1 MKKTAKKSR
10 LTLKQLARE
19 VDELRELTARL
30 AEVVNKHLK
39 GHNET
44 VLKAPSVGVVCRAIR
59 EMSGIVDNNSRASY
73 NNDVR
78 ALQQHPQPRSCHQ
91 ESRRPPGNAPQVE
104 GTMAKPLR
112 CKDIVGRRVKL
123 NRDIATR
130 GGAVFLKGTVW
141 FIEGTYRGTFE
152 LSKTDRGVDYVTRVP
167 RTSFDLVETD
177 SKFPFHPQGRGE

>member
-1 MKKTAKKSR
+1 
-10 LTLKQLARE
+10 
-19 VDELRELTARL
+19 
-30 AEVVNKHLK
+30 
-39 GHNET
+39 
-44 VLKAPSVGVVCRAIR
+44 
-59 EMSGIVDNNSRASY
+59 
-73 NNDVR
+73 
-78 ALQQHPQPRSCHQ
+78 
-91 ESRRPPGNAPQVE
+91 
-104 GTMAKPLR
+104 MAKPLR

-167 RTSFDLVETD
+167 RTNFDLIEDD